1 MQCGEGESCSLI
13 GLNAKANGINRDT
26 GCVRY
31 VTGTVRGKFLEEEGV
46 SAEGVEVVIVMD
58 YSLPLDLP
66 IAVIPYLSSAGR
78 QKHTGVMLHQW
89 KCLENISL

>member
-1 MQCGEGESCSLI
+1 M
-13 GLNAKANGINRDT
+13 
-26 GCVRY
+26 V
-31 VTGTVRGKFLEEEGV
+31 
-46 SAEGVEVVIVMD
+46 GVEVVIVMD

-66 IAVIPYLSSAGR
+66 IAVIPYLSSTGR

>member
-1 MQCGEGESCSLI
+1 MAGWG
-13 GLNAKANGINRDT
+13 GW
-26 GCVRY
+26 VW
-31 VTGTVRGKFLEEEGV
+31 GV
-46 SAEGVEVVIVMD
+46 GEVVIVMD

-78 QKHTGVMLHQW
+78 QKHTRVMSRQW